1 MDETDRHFGVDPK
14 APALR
19 QYLARVVG
27 NAGIGALVCY
37 ELWSLAFAD
46 LSGAMGYLLR
56 QVCIGLILKHKPK
69 GLVISKNVTF
79 RGCDRIRLGN
89 FLRIDFGSSLDCFPS
104 AAGISIGDETL
115 LERNV
120 VLSTGPVPGAMIKL
134 GNRVSVGNGTVMVAH
149 ASIEIG
155 NAVMIG
161 PLCYITAG
169 THIFD
174 RSNTAMLDQGIRGQ
188 GVRIEDDVWIG
199 AGVVILDKVTIHKGS
214 IIGAGA
220 VVTRDVPAGAIV
232 GGVPA
237 RLINHRTAQ

>member
-1 MDETDRHFGVDPK
+1 MGETDRHFGVDPK
-14 APALR
+14 APALH
-19 QYLARVVG
+19 QYRARVVG
-27 NAGIGALVCY
+27 NAGMGALLRY
-37 ELWSLAFAD
+37 ELWSMVFAD
-46 LSGAMGYLLR
+46 LSGALGYLLR
-56 QVCIGLILKHKPK
+56 RLCIGLILNHKPA

-79 RGCDRIRLGN
+79 RGCDRLRLGN
-89 FLRIDFGSSLDCFPS
+89 FLRIDFGCSVDCFPS
-104 AAGISIGDETL
+104 AAGISIGDETM

-134 GNRVSVGNGTVMVAH
+134 GNRVSVGNGTVMVGH

-155 NAVMIG
+155 DAVMIG

-174 RSNTAMLDQGIRGQ
+174 RTNTAMLDQGIRGH

-199 AGVVILDKVTIHKGS
+199 AGVVILDKVTIHKGA

-237 RLINHRTAQ
+237 RLIKQRTAD